1 MGGLARAWPLRDS
14 AKVGRQAGRGANVLE
29 TIDESR
35 LEEDVYY
42 RFRFVA
48 RFIDFEVDDLRALRE
63 IAPRLIERLEPII
76 EEIYERFRAFDATWR
91 HFSVP
96 STGCPMA
103 SASQRRH
110 MEEIATDHGSVLF
123 RRHKL
128 LKYFRFVLLRPFDDL
143 TVRHFD
149 QMARRHRGASES
161 AAMRI
166 PLVQMN
172 AFMAFLADR
181 VTVALLEL
189 ELGREQ
195 ERAALRAVQKLLW
208 LQTDLIT
215 RHYQVPAQVKGSS
228 HSAGSERLARPRGLR
243 YASP

>member
-1 MGGLARAWPLRDS
+1 M
-14 AKVGRQAGRGANVLE
+14 LE

-48 RFIDFEVDDLRALRE
+48 RFIDFEVEDLQTLRE
-63 IAPRLIERLEPII
+63 IAPRLIDRLEPII
-76 EEIYERFRAFDATWR
+76 EEVYERFRAYDATWR

-96 STGCPMA
+96 TTGCPMA

-110 MEEIATDHGSVLF
+110 MEEIATDHGSILF

-128 LKYFRFVLLRPFDDL
+128 LKYFRFVLLRPFDDQ

-172 AFMAFLADR
+172 AFMAFIADR
-181 VTVALLEL
+181 ITVALLEL
-189 ELGREQ
+189 DLEREQ

-215 RHYQVPAQVKGSS
+215 RHYQVPADVEGPRP
-228 HSAGSERLARPRGLR
+228 SAGSARSAPSRGLR
-243 YASP
+243 YAAR

>member
-1 MGGLARAWPLRDS
+1 MSTIVSASWHGLSTSRSRTCRRSRRSPCVS
-14 AKVGRQAGRGANVLE
+14 
-29 TIDESR
+29 ID
-35 LEEDVYY
+35 
-42 RFRFVA
+42 
-48 RFIDFEVDDLRALRE
+48 
-63 IAPRLIERLEPII
+63 RLEPII
-76 EEIYERFRAFDATWR
+76 EEVYERFRAYDATWR

-96 STGCPMA
+96 VTGCPMA

-110 MEEIATDHGSVLF
+110 MEEIATDHGSILF

-172 AFMAFLADR
+172 AFMAFIADR
-181 VTVALLEL
+181 ITVALLEL
-189 ELGREQ
+189 DLEREQ

-215 RHYQVPAQVKGSS
+215 RHYQVPAEVEG
-228 HSAGSERLARPRGLR
+228 ARPSNGSARSPPSRGLR
-243 YASP
+243 DTSF